1 MAEGD
6 EMEALRAL
14 NDKLQSDLDDALD
27 QIDELEQ
34 YTGMGEARQTL
45 EQAQEDV
52 QLLTEKRQELEIQ
65 VEELE
70 REHAGCGGNL
80 ELREKELRE
89 MKEQRDLE
97 LYNNTALKR
106 QLEKVL
112 ADLDKCVEGGGEER
126 MVGEGGVLL
135 VLPSG
140 CATH

>member
-112 ADLDKCVEGGGEER
+112 ADLDKCVERGGEER
-126 MVGEGGVLL
+126 MVGEGGVLM